1 MIILFCFDATIIDY
15 WSSGQVYNTTH
26 LEEVQHSPEGRSLQE
41 GRLGE
46 LEDVW
51 EAGASHGSQAAA
63 LQAGDGREQV
73 ESELRDVVVGIA

>member
-1 MIILFCFDATIIDY
+1 MTILIIIYDY
-15 WSSGQVYNTTH
+15 WYSHCIPVILCSTH
-26 LEEVQHSPEGRSLQE
+26 LEEVKHSREGRSLQE
-41 GRLGE
+41 RRLGE

-73 ESELRDVVVGIA
+73 ESELRDVEVGLG